1 MCCVY
6 VLTLV
11 CIVLDFK
18 LQLSGV
24 GLHSVHM
31 ALQVLLILLMS
42 IFKLDEFLLRKKH
55 KHTQEDSMSVL
66 CAIKGGFVSNDK
78 KYISFFL
85 YNHKYI

>member
-6 VLTLV
+6 ILTLV
-11 CIVLDFK
+11 GIVLDFQ

-42 IFKLDEFLLRKKH
+42 IFKLDEFLLKKSTSTQQ
-55 KHTQEDSMSVL
+55 HTQEDSMSVL
-66 CAIKGGFVSNDK
+66 CATKV
-78 KYISFFL
+78 L
-85 YNHKYI
+85 ME